1 MQEYHPE
8 YNEYFELVKKL
19 GGLDKWIK
27 MPGDER
33 YSINL
38 NSIDAKDG
46 TILFSLQKGDGK
58 IKKMKLPFENF
69 KDFIYNQL
77 LFDI

>member
-1 MQEYHPE
+1 
-8 YNEYFELVKKL
+8 
-19 GGLDKWIK
+19 